1 MAIKKISEEQYKKHK
16 RMLAKLTDSQLKEMQ
31 KIEREAIAR
40 FSGNMTTLMSALGFL
55 RVGYEVGWRVL
66 IIAHHKTTI
75 KKYESILNIDIR
87 EQFPEEGSG
96 ADRSIGLKVAKS
108 LNKFWEI
115 VRGQKK
121 IEGKGDL
128 S

>member
-1 MAIKKISEEQYKKHK
+1 MAVKKISEDQYKEHK
-16 RMLAKLTDSQLKEMQ
+16 RLLTKLTAAQFEEMH
-31 KIEREAIAR
+31 KIEKEAIAR

-66 IIAHHKTTI
+66 VMAHHKATI
-75 KKYESILNIDIR
+75 KKYETILGIEIR
-87 EQFPEEGSG
+87 EFFPEEGPG
-96 ADRSIGLKVAKS
+96 AERSIGLKMAKS
-108 LNKFWEI
+108 LGKFWEI
-115 VRGQKK
+115 VRGQEK

>member
-1 MAIKKISEEQYKKHK
+1 MAVKEISEEQYKKHK
-16 RMLAKLTDSQLKEMQ
+16 RLLAKLTDAQLKEMQ

-66 IIAHHKTTI
+66 VMAHHKNTI
-75 KKYESILNIDIR
+75 KKYENILGIEIR
-87 EQFPEEGSG
+87 EFFPKEGAG
-96 ADRSIGLKVAKS
+96 AERSVGLKIAKS
-108 LNKFWEI
+108 LGKFWEI
-115 VRGQKK
+115 VRGQEK